1 MKKTTT
7 KTVATNRKA
16 GRDYFLLD
24 RFEAGLALKGSEIKS
39 IRAGQVSLRESFVRL
54 DGGEAWLM
62 NAYIAPYDPASKF
75 NHEPQRPRRL
85 LLHKR
90 EIQRLQTKVD
100 LRGHTLIPTKMYIKS
115 GRAKVEVALARGK
128 KQYDK
133 RREIA
138 KRDAERTMAR
148 VLRRKGKQ

>member
-1 MKKTTT
+1 
-7 KTVATNRKA
+7 
-16 GRDYFLLD
+16 
-24 RFEAGLALKGSEIKS
+24 
-39 IRAGQVSLRESFVRL
+39 
-54 DGGEAWLM
+54 
-62 NAYIAPYDPASKF
+62 
-75 NHEPQRPRRL
+75 
-85 LLHKR
+85 
-90 EIQRLQTKVD
+90 
-100 LRGHTLIPTKMYIKS
+100 MYIKS